1 MSTRTFTTTL
11 VRRAI
16 LTSLGLGGLLV
27 AGTNAGAQDQML
39 ATAGAGGTGGALELR
54 PYVGA
59 YVPTGD
65 QRDLLKDAVL
75 VGAQASW
82 RATRHVAITG
92 TFGWSPSKDRVT
104 AGDQTLDLYQYDVGG
119 EARATS
125 WYSGGSWDFTPF
137 LGLGIGGRTYN
148 YRDLDVDSK
157 TNVAGYGA
165 LGGEFGFGRAGLRL
179 EARDYVSRFE
189 PLTGSG
195 EAKTRN
201 DVTLAAGLTVRF

>member
-1 MSTRTFTTTL
+1 MLTKGITQY
-11 VRRAI
+11 RRSFIA
-16 LTSLGLGGLLV
+16 LAVLV
-27 AGTNAGAQDQML
+27 AGAVGAGRAQAQGG
-39 ATAGAGGTGGALELR
+39 TAGFELR

-82 RATRHVAITG
+82 RLTSALAVTG
-92 TFGWSPSKDRVT
+92 TVGWSPSKDRIT
-104 AGDQTLDLYQYDVGG
+104 PGDQTLDVYQYDIGLEG
-119 EARATS
+119 RL
-125 WYSGGSWDFTPF
+125 GNGSASTAWSFTPF
-137 LGLGIGGRTYN
+137 AGLGIGGRTYN
-148 YRDLDVDSK
+148 YRDLDVESK

-165 LGGEFGFGRAGLRL
+165 LGGELGVGRWGLRL

-195 EAKTRN
+195 ETKTRN
-201 DVTLAAGLTVRF
+201 DVTIVTGITLRF